1 MSEDIPRVLSI
12 QSHVVHGYVG
22 NKSAVFPLQVLG
34 FEVDAINTV
43 QFSTH
48 TGYKHIKGNVLKN
61 EEMEELIEGLILNEV
76 DYYTHLITG
85 YSRSPESL
93 KQLAEIIKKLKQKN
107 PQLIYVCDPV
117 MGDNGKMYVP
127 EDILPV
133 YRDIVVPLA
142 DIITPN
148 QFEAELMT
156 GMPVKDLDGAL
167 KVIEAL
173 HQKGVKTVVL
183 SSTELGDGDNIVAIA
198 SSKGEQ
204 YIIKMPKVDATF
216 TGTGD
221 LFAALFLAWSY
232 KTNNNLKLTL
242 ERVIATLQNIVQDT
256 YQKAR
261 AREVKEEKKTS
272 NSQVVL
278 ETAKNLSLVNEPVV
292 ESVVPKKTVVELEQ
306 SERPVFTGPTN
317 SRQFAVVES
326 FKHAWKGYK
335 EHAWGHDNLKPV
347 SGMAFDWFSLG
358 LTIVDALDTAYIM
371 GLTEEFEEGRE
382 WISNELIFT
391 KNKDVN
397 FFEVTIRV
405 LGGLLTNYH
414 FTQDEMFLKKA
425 EDLGDRLMA
434 AFSSPSG
441 IPYSDVNLGAR
452 TAHAPEWSHYSTTAE
467 VTTVQLEFRE
477 LSRASNNP
485 VFEDAAA
492 AVSEKIHQL
501 PKKHGLV
508 PIFINPNTGQFLP
521 HATITLGARGDSYY
535 EYLLKQWLHT
545 GKTIN

>member
-1 MSEDIPRVLSI
+1 MCWSGHSWFERWNRLSRLQRSIVYAVVVVSVTILVLL
-12 QSHVVHGYVG
+12 Y
-22 NKSAVFPLQVLG
+22 A
-34 FEVDAINTV
+34 
-43 QFSTH
+43 
-48 TGYKHIKGNVLKN
+48 
-61 EEMEELIEGLILNEV
+61 
-76 DYYTHLITG
+76 
-85 YSRSPESL
+85 
-93 KQLAEIIKKLKQKN
+93 
-107 PQLIYVCDPV
+107 
-117 MGDNGKMYVP
+117 
-127 EDILPV
+127 
-133 YRDIVVPLA
+133 
-142 DIITPN
+142 
-148 QFEAELMT
+148 
-156 GMPVKDLDGAL
+156 
-167 KVIEAL
+167 
-173 HQKGVKTVVL
+173 
-183 SSTELGDGDNIVAIA
+183 
-198 SSKGEQ
+198 
-204 YIIKMPKVDATF
+204 
-216 TGTGD
+216 
-221 LFAALFLAWSY
+221 
-232 KTNNNLKLTL
+232 
-242 ERVIATLQNIVQDT
+242 
-256 YQKAR
+256 

-545 GKTIN
+545 GKTINYLLDDYLTAIEGVREFLARRSSPNKYLFIGELSAGSEVYYL